1 VRIYE
6 LMFITDPRL
15 PEEQREEGV
24 EKVKKVIEERVNGKV
39 EKVDRWGIRKL
50 AYTLPKSKLEEG
62 DYTVILFRAD
72 GSELEPLENL
82 FQVSPEFV
90 RKQIVRREDI
100 EKEERKKVI
109 QNRLNGTVEIEEP
122 AEEVVEEVVQEDSEP
137 EFDVEEKGE

>member
-1 VRIYE
+1 MRIYE

-24 EKVKKVIEERVNGKV
+24 ERVKTVIEERVNGKV

-50 AYTLPKSKLEEG
+50 AYTLPKSKLDEG

-72 GSELEPLENL
+72 GSDLEPLENL
-82 FQVSPEFV
+82 FHVSPEFI

-100 EKEERKKVI
+100 EKEERKKMI
-109 QNRLNGTVEIEEP
+109 QNRLNGTVEIEETS
-122 AEEVVEEVVQEDSEP
+122 EEVVEEFVQEDAEP

>member
-1 VRIYE
+1 MRIYE

>member
-1 VRIYE
+1 MRIYE

-24 EKVKKVIEERVNGKV
+24 ERVKKLIEERVNGKV

-50 AYTLPKSKLEEG
+50 AYILPKSKLEEG

-72 GSELEPLENL
+72 GSDLEPLENL
-82 FQVSPEFV
+82 FQVSPEFI

-100 EKEERKKVI
+100 EKQERKKII
-109 QNRLNGTVEIEEP
+109 QNRVNGTVEIEETS
-122 AEEVVEEVVQEDSEP
+122 EEVVEEAVTEEAEP

>member
-1 VRIYE
+1 MRIYE

-24 EKVKKVIEERVNGKV
+24 ERVKQLIEERVNGKV

-50 AYTLPKSKLEEG
+50 AYILPKSKLDEG

-72 GSELEPLENL
+72 GADLEPLETL
-82 FQVSPEFV
+82 FHVSPEFV

-100 EKEERKKVI
+100 EREERKKML
-109 QNRLNGTVEIEEP
+109 QHRLNGTVEIEETTQEVE
-122 AEEVVEEVVQEDSEP
+122 EEVIAGDVEP

>member
-1 VRIYE
+1 MRIYE

-15 PEEQREEGV
+15 PEEQREEEV

-39 EKVDRWGIRKL
+39 EKVDRWGVRKL
-50 AYTLPKSKLEEG
+50 AYILPKSKLEEG

-72 GSELEPLENL
+72 GSDLEPLENL
-82 FQVSPEFV
+82 FHVSPEFI

-100 EKEERKKVI
+100 EKEERKKII
-109 QNRLNGTVEIEEP
+109 QNRLNGNVEIEETT
-122 AEEVVEEVVQEDSEP
+122 EQVVEEVTAEDAEP

>member
-1 VRIYE
+1 MRIYE

-15 PEEQREEGV
+15 PDEQREEGV
-24 EKVKKVIEERVNGKV
+24 ERVKKVIEERVNGKV

-50 AYTLPKSKLEEG
+50 AYTLPKSKLDEG

-82 FQVSPEFV
+82 FHVSPEFI

-109 QNRLNGTVEIEEP
+109 QNRLNGTVEIEETS
-122 AEEVVEEVVQEDSEP
+122 EEVVEEVVQEDAEP